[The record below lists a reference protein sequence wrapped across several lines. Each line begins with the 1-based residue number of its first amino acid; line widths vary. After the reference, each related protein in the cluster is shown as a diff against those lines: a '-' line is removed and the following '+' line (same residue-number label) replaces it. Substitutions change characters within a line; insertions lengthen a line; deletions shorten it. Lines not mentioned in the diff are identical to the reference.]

1 MFNFFKSRQKGAKDN
16 GTEGRRAEKSQ
27 TSAQPQ
33 GPWAQAEALMAQGR
47 AAEALEH
54 FTQSAIQTRDLSR
67 MDLAERWLE
76 DQSILDR
83 AGEAVVCRFVSVVTI
98 TAGGLE
104 PGRYLALLEKC
115 LAALRRIE
123 TSEPRADG
131 SDRYTAESNLLRRMG
146 RPEEGL
152 EAAKRGIQ
160 EHNSPSNYVFAAVCC
175 LALDD
180 PEQAEQYIRGG
191 RALVPGNLSTTNDLA
206 DYYLEHGNFVEAARC
221 YQEVVE
227 ESGDTADIEWAE
239 PSLIYCRWRESG
251 DPLELERLALCA
263 ASRPGS
269 QRGAQLCQAAS
280 AAQAE
285 KAESKH

>member
-1 MFNFFKSRQKGAKDN
+1 MFNFFKSRQKGTKDN

-33 GPWAQAEALMAQGR
+33 GPWARAEALMAQGQG
-47 AAEALEH
+47 AEALEH
-54 FTQSAIQTRDLSR
+54 YARTLHQTQDLSH
-67 MDLAERWLE
+67 MDMAERWLKDPSLL
-76 DQSILDR
+76 DQV
-83 AGEAVVCRFVSVVTI
+83 GEAAVCRLVSVVTI
-98 TAGGLE
+98 AADGLE
-104 PGRYLALLEKC
+104 ERRRWKLLEQC
-115 LAALRRIE
+115 LDVLRRIE
-123 TSEPRADG
+123 VSEPRPDL
-131 SDRYTAESNLLRRMG
+131 SDRYAAESNLLRRMG

-152 EAAKRGIQ
+152 EAAKRGVQ
-160 EHNSPSNYVFAAVCC
+160 EHNSPSNYAFAAVCC

-180 PEQAEQYIRGG
+180 PEQAEKYIRGG

-227 ESGDTADIEWAE
+227 ESADSDDLEWAE

-251 DPLELERLALCA
+251 DPMELERLALCA
-263 ASRPGS
+263 ASRPRS

-280 AAQAE
+280 AAQGE
-285 KAESKH
+285 SSKH